1 VKPALQKL
9 LDCFTAFVKTAEW
22 LQKKWEFILA
32 DIISDLRTYLEIL
45 RRESELHVITE
56 EVDPYL
62 EIAEIHRRV
71 IARGGPALLF
81 TKVKGS
87 RFPVVT
93 NLFGS
98 RRRLT
103 LAFGRRPQN
112 FVKSLVQTLE
122 SFAPP
127 SLGRLWQMRGLLAQA
142 AKIGLRDVRQAP
154 ILEESHRH
162 PHLNDLPL
170 LTSWDSDGGPFVTL
184 PLVYTE
190 HPETGGHNLGMY
202 RMQRYD
208 DQTTG
213 IHWQIHKCGGYHYY
227 AAEQKNQPLPLSLFI
242 GGPPALMMAAI
253 APLPE
258 NIPELLLASLLLGK
272 KLPLVASP
280 TGHHKL
286 IATAEF
292 AVQGFVAPKIRRPEG
307 PFGDHY
313 GYDSLR
319 HDYPVF
325 QARELYCRK
334 DAIYPATVVGQP
346 RQEDY
351 YIGDFLQELLAPLF
365 PLVMNGVRQ
374 LKTFGD
380 AGFHCLAAAR
390 IQNRYPREAFA
401 AGLRILGEGQ
411 LSLTKFLLL
420 TDGDLD
426 VSDFAKLWV
435 HILERINWQTDLFV
449 FSNVSQD
456 TLDYTGPRV
465 NKGSKAMMM
474 GLGKEPRRRLPMEFK
489 GTLPPQIRRLEV
501 FLPGTLVMEGRTY
514 GEAADLAAQISICE
528 SLRDWPVIVL
538 VDSVKAAVENI
549 PRFLWHFFTRFEPA
563 ADIHAAHKT
572 HRFHVGLQPPVVFDC
587 RMKPWYPHI
596 LEVDKGTK
604 EMVDNKIGR
613 IIPSKWC

>member
-1 VKPALQKL
+1 MV
-9 LDCFTAFVKTAEW
+9 
-22 LQKKWEFILA
+22 
-32 DIISDLRTYLEIL
+32 DIINDLRSYLDIL
-45 RRESELHVITE
+45 SRESELHVITE

-71 IARGGPALLF
+71 IAHGGPALLF
-81 TKVKGS
+81 AKVKGS

-98 RRRLT
+98 KRRLE
-103 LAFGRRPQN
+103 LAFGKRPQN
-112 FVKSLVQTLE
+112 FVKTLVKTVE
-122 SFAPP
+122 SFEPP
-127 SLGRLWQMRGLLAQA
+127 SLGGLWHMRGLLGQA
-142 AKIGLRDVRQAP
+142 IKTGLKDVRHAP
-154 ILEESHRH
+154 ILEESHSP
-162 PHLNDLPL
+162 PHLSDLPL
-170 LTSWDSDGGPFVTL
+170 LTSWDTDGGPFVTL

-190 HPETGGHNLGMY
+190 HPVSGGHNLGMY
-202 RMQRYD
+202 RIQRYD

-213 IHWQIHKCGGYHYY
+213 IHWQIHKGGGYHYH
-227 AAEQKNQPLPLSLFI
+227 AAEQKNQALPLSLFI

-325 QARELYCRK
+325 QAQHLYCRGN
-334 DAIYPATVVGQP
+334 AIYPATVVGQP

-351 YIGDFLQELLAPLF
+351 YIGDFLQDLLSPLF
-365 PLVMNGVRQ
+365 PLVMNGVKQ

-380 AGFHCLAAAR
+380 TGFHCLAAAK
-390 IQNRYPREAFA
+390 IENRYPREAFA

-411 LSLTKFLLL
+411 LSLTKFLIL
-420 TDGDLD
+420 TDGDVD
-426 VSDFAKLWV
+426 ITDFPKLWT

-456 TLDYTGPRV
+456 TLDYTGPKV

-474 GLGKEPRRRLPMEFK
+474 GLGKEPCRDLPREFNMELPNRLQK
-489 GTLPPQIRRLEV
+489 AEV
-501 FLPGTLVMEGRTY
+501 FLPGTLVVEGETY
-514 GEAADLAAQISICE
+514 DEAPELAEELSTSE
-528 SLRDWPVIVL
+528 SFGNWPVIIL
-538 VDSVKAAVENI
+538 VDSVKDACASL

-563 ADIHAAHKT
+563 ADIHAVRRI
-572 HRFHVGLQPPVVFDC
+572 HRFHVGLHPPVIFDC
-587 RMKPWYPHI
+587 RLKPWYPHV
-596 LEVDKGTK
+596 LEVDNQTK
-604 EMVDNKIGR
+604 QLVDDKISQ
-613 IIPSKWC
+613 IIPAKWC